1 MKFSIIDDSMKLL
14 LKQYLSITE
23 RNDASIT
30 CRSNVT
36 EMTEFLNEG
45 KNIPPHKLHLELT
58 KLKSIKVLTLRQIL
72 LPSPLIIFVFDIH

>member
-45 KNIPPHKLHLELT
+45 KNTPLPNKLHLELT
-58 KLKSIKVLTLRQIL
+58 N
-72 LPSPLIIFVFDIH
+72 IIAITINNFRF